1 MPRKSTQTMTVETET
16 EQSQSEVIKLAVT
29 NNELK
34 HLSESMKRLEAKF
47 DKAILGFVTHE
58 KLNDVEKAF
67 NTKHGV
73 HAEKIAGIEDW
84 NKWAVRIVLG
94 LVIAAVV
101 GLAFSSKL

>member
-34 HLSESMKRLEAKF
+34 HLSESMNRLEAKF

-67 NTKHGV
+67 DTKHRA
-73 HAEKIAGIEDW
+73 HADRIAGLEDW
-84 NKWAVRIVLG
+84 NKWAIRLILA
-94 LVIAAVV
+94 LVIAAVGGV
-101 GLAFSSKL
+101 IFVTK